1 MSNPFVSLLPALSAL
16 AMMAAVFVAAT
27 ALIKTFKAL
36 GHKNVLAAMPKYT
49 LRALSTPEQVA
60 AAQEVDETSLFLRI
74 GTKLLSTRYKNW
86 LITKLQSAGIRGNA
100 AISALVGQKITY
112 AVVGGVVGA
121 LFALQNPSYAL
132 PAMAALL
139 LVGFFVPDYLTYSK
153 AQKRSEEIDR
163 GLPDSID
170 LLNMCVEA
178 GLSFEAAASRV
189 SVSLDG
195 PVPQE
200 LGALLAEIQLG
211 KSRLEAMTSLAER
224 TKSPGFLRFLTAML
238 QVDRLGVPIS
248 NVLAEQ
254 ASEMRAKRKDRA
266 REQAQKVTIKVLM
279 PLMLCFLPAMF
290 IVVVGPAIVQLVRGL
305 GSMG

>member
-1 MSNPFVSLLPALSAL
+1 MSNVITALLPALSAL
-16 AMMAAVFVAAT
+16 LVMAAVFIAAT
-27 ALIKTFKAL
+27 ALIKTIGAL

-60 AAQEVDETSLFLRI
+60 AAEEVDETSLFLRI
-74 GTKLLSTRYKNW
+74 GTKLLSSRYRTW
-86 LITKLQSAGIRGNA
+86 LITMLQSAGIRGNA

-112 AVVGGVVGA
+112 AIVGGVVGA
-121 LFALQNPSYAL
+121 LFALKNPGYGLA
-132 PAMAALL
+132 AMLGLL
-139 LVGFFVPDYLTYSK
+139 IAGFFVPDYLTYSK
-153 AQKRSEEIDR
+153 ATKRQEEIDR

-211 KSRLEAMTSLAER
+211 KSRLEAMTALAER
-224 TKSPGFLRFLTAML
+224 TKAPGFLRFLTAML

-290 IVVVGPAIVQLVRGL
+290 IVVVGPAVVQLVRGL